1 MHDLGKCSIG
11 FWVCVDYSVN
21 ELYMV
26 WDNLTLRLRTLGD
39 KGCVHYVFSLYNLS
53 IDGVIGLFSV
63 IVCWGKTYKSR
74 STVKAANRKFISF
87 MSFENITFIYRTF
100 QVWAW
105 PLLDKRSTSE
115 EYVYGLTDSIYKLVT
130 WCVGHV
136 VLVNNPILFRSHLI
150 FDSARA

>member
-1 MHDLGKCSIG
+1 MHGGHHIITSQYPIHL
-11 FWVCVDYSVN
+11 
-21 ELYMV
+21 
-26 WDNLTLRLRTLGD
+26 LTCTYG
-39 KGCVHYVFSLYNLS
+39 GINSPMAAFFIFESLFLAYIEFYQATSQAILTNQKRE
-53 IDGVIGLFSV
+53 IHEA
-63 IVCWGKTYKSR
+63 R

-115 EYVYGLTDSIYKLVT
+115 EYVLGLTDSIYKLVT

-136 VLVNNPILFRSHLI
+136 VLVNNPILFWSHLI
-150 FDSARA
+150 FESARA